1 MNTSVSNEMSVCT
14 HYRHYTLQ
22 TDRQEERQTDRR
34 TDRWT
39 DRQEVNSSFTV
50 DNCGFKVL
58 RSSALKYVFLII
70 TMVSIFQTFLMK

>member
-1 MNTSVSNEMSVCT
+1 M
-14 HYRHYTLQ
+14 
-22 TDRQEERQTDRR
+22 DRR
-34 TDRWT
+34 TDRRT